1 MDTSWR
7 DYKISNFE
15 LLFVFRVQCTRA
27 LMAFGSSGWLYL
39 RSPWRLPSSRP
50 VKASLQALPHV
61 LSEIQVERVRRVLP
75 GPTVPTETPRINP
88 ARLLQLPAVNPA
100 IGRLTSECGVL
111 SAPAHA
117 YHAARTSAL
126 AITRVTAGATWL
138 RLGGYF
144 DPTRVAVGCT
154 KHVAEV
160 RQSTG
165 RRKAGGPVTRFHCFT
180 VVLGTPRRGL

>member
-27 LMAFGSSGWLYL
+27 LMGFGSSGWLYL
-39 RSPWRLPSSRP
+39 RGPWRLPSSRP
-50 VKASLQALPHV
+50 VRASLKALPHV
-61 LSEIQVERVRRVLP
+61 LFEIQVERVRRVLP
-75 GPTVPTETPRINP
+75 GPTVTETPRINP

-100 IGRLTSECGVL
+100 IGRLTSEFGV

-117 YHAARTSAL
+117 YHAARTSSL
-126 AITRVTAGATWL
+126 AITRVTAGVP
-138 RLGGYF
+138 LGYGLEGAL
-144 DPTRVAVGCT
+144 TRVAVGCT

-160 RQSTG
+160 CQSTG
-165 RRKAGGPVTRFHCFT
+165 RRKPGGPMTRFHCFT
-180 VVLGTPRRGL
+180 VVLGTPLRGL